1 MIQQTK
7 NGELQLKHKT
17 GSRKYLMLFA
27 LLLLP
32 CAVFFT
38 SCGGDAGANSS
49 STSSAQAAFTPIGQP
64 ATCLTVKSPSLL
76 KLADGNYKLG
86 DEIDNCGGKPAGSL
100 KVTLQINTQ
109 TINLLGPTTIPA
121 KGKATYSTFSS
132 PAAKELH
139 FPSSSSSAVVTI
151 LATSNSSM
159 QGEWDGAVT
168 IPA

>member
-1 MIQQTK
+1 LK
-7 NGELQLKHKT
+7 NKS
-17 GSRKYLMLFA
+17 GSKKYLALFV
-27 LLLLP
+27 LLLLF
-32 CAVFFT
+32 CAVFCE

-121 KGKATYSTFSS
+121 KGKATYSSLSS
-132 PAAKELH
+132 PTSKEIH
-139 FPSSSSSAVVTI
+139 FPSHSSSTVVTI

-159 QGEWDGAVT
+159 QGEWDGEVT